1 MFKNNLKI
9 DGNKVKKQLKAI
21 VSNRVIIIGIFVLFL
36 FCLLVYRLF
45 VLQIV
50 EGQEHLDSFN
60 YKVERTI
67 ETSGSRGNI
76 YDCNGKLLAY
86 NQLAY
91 SVTLETTD
99 RTEEIA
105 QERSKQENRD
115 VSENEVRNEVI
126 YNLIQLLEA
135 NGDEIQYDLPLE
147 VNGKGKLVFTES
159 GSALR
164 RFKQDIYGITNV
176 DNLTGDKKEQ
186 AEKWLNSSPEEVYEY
201 LRMGTDGPTGSG
213 RMFEISDSYS
223 MEDTLKIMS
232 VRYDLY
238 MNRYSQTTPITVA
251 SNISSES
258 IAAISEREDEFPGVE
273 IKTDSLRK
281 YNDAKYMAGII
292 GYTGVISEDELNEYN
307 SAGGDYEASDVVG
320 KTGIE
325 KTMETTLQGKKGTQK
340 VLVDNLGKIIQE
352 VDSTEATAG
361 NDVYLTIDLDL
372 QKYAYNILERRLAGI
387 VLAHL
392 TTADDAGD
400 SKMIPIKDVYFALI
414 DNNIIDITN
423 LNRKKAEQNEKEV
436 YQIYQNKQKSVMQ
449 TLRRELSSGTTS
461 RGDLNEERREYVDYI
476 YDMLVD
482 SEILSSSLMDEN
494 DETYQN
500 WEEESISLKTFLQ
513 HAINSEWV
521 DISALDIASDYYSS
535 DEIYNEL
542 IDYIINALQSDE
554 AFDKIL
560 YKYMIKNEELS
571 GKRVCML
578 LYDQGVLDKNK
589 DEDYNALRTDQMSAY
604 TFMYEKIRKI
614 EITPAQLAL
623 DPCSGSVI
631 ITDPKTGDVRAMVS
645 YPSYNNNRLANGI
658 DSDYYASLN
667 SDKSSPMLNRATQTR
682 TAPGSTFKPVS
693 ATASLEEGIIDGNDY
708 VRCVG
713 IFEDI
718 SPSPRCWI
726 YPSAHGPLNV
736 SGAIAVS
743 CNYFFYQMGYNLGT
757 TNGVYSSETGL
768 ERLAKYAKYY
778 GLDRKSGVE
787 ITEYEPQISD
797 EDAVRSAIGQG
808 THSYTPVQIS
818 RYVTS
823 LANEDN
829 LLGLTLLDKTT
840 DTEGNE
846 LTTYETKV
854 EDELDVSDETFGL
867 IKQGMRDVVNG
878 RDSTI
883 RFLYE
888 KQDLKVA
895 GKTGTAQENTERP
908 NHALFISYAPYDD
921 PEITMT
927 VVVPNGYTS
936 TNAAEIARD
945 IYKYYFNKTS
955 EEEEKATTAL
965 MPSGGDSNND

>member
-1 MFKNNLKI
+1 M
-9 DGNKVKKQLKAI
+9 
-21 VSNRVIIIGIFVLFL
+21 
-36 FCLLVYRLF
+36 
-45 VLQIV
+45 
-50 EGQEHLDSFN
+50 
-60 YKVERTI
+60 
-67 ETSGSRGNI
+67 
-76 YDCNGKLLAY
+76 
-86 NQLAY
+86 
-91 SVTLETTD
+91 
-99 RTEEIA
+99 
-105 QERSKQENRD
+105 
-115 VSENEVRNEVI
+115 
-126 YNLIQLLEA
+126 
-135 NGDEIQYDLPLE
+135 
-147 VNGKGKLVFTES
+147 
-159 GSALR
+159 
-164 RFKQDIYGITNV
+164 
-176 DNLTGDKKEQ
+176 
-186 AEKWLNSSPEEVYEY
+186 
-201 LRMGTDGPTGSG
+201 
-213 RMFEISDSYS
+213 
-223 MEDTLKIMS
+223 
-232 VRYDLY
+232 
-238 MNRYSQTTPITVA
+238 
-251 SNISSES
+251 
-258 IAAISEREDEFPGVE
+258 
-273 IKTDSLRK
+273 
-281 YNDAKYMAGII
+281 
-292 GYTGVISEDELNEYN
+292 
-307 SAGGDYEASDVVG
+307 
-320 KTGIE
+320 
-325 KTMETTLQGKKGTQK
+325 
-340 VLVDNLGKIIQE
+340 
-352 VDSTEATAG
+352 
-361 NDVYLTIDLDL
+361 
-372 QKYAYNILERRLAGI
+372 
-387 VLAHL
+387 
-392 TTADDAGD
+392 
-400 SKMIPIKDVYFALI
+400 
-414 DNNIIDITN
+414 
-423 LNRKKAEQNEKEV
+423 
-436 YQIYQNKQKSVMQ
+436 
-449 TLRRELSSGTTS
+449 
-461 RGDLNEERREYVDYI
+461 
-476 YDMLVD
+476 
-482 SEILSSSLMDEN
+482 
-494 DETYQN
+494 
-500 WEEESISLKTFLQ
+500 
-513 HAINSEWV
+513 

-726 YPSAHGPLNV
+726 YPSAHGSLNV

-768 ERLAKYAKYY
+768 QKLAKYAAYY

-808 THSYTPVQIS
+808 THSYAPIQIS

-823 LANEDN
+823 LVNEDN

-840 DTEGNE
+840 DTEGNV
-846 LTTYETKV
+846 LTTYDTKV
-854 EDELDVSDETFGL
+854 EDKLDVADETFNL

-878 RDSTI
+878 KDSSI